1 MRASMVNAS
10 VANQKYLVS
19 TLVLTMEMIK
29 ISLIAALIVA
39 TEAKFSIKEAA
50 KLLYKEILCRPL
62 DALPLAVPSFLYVVQ
77 DNLIVFALSCV
88 DATTYQ
94 VTYQARILTTALFAR
109 ILLNQVLPIKRWLS
123 LLLLMSGVILTQV
136 NFNGEMGD
144 LSWRAQR
151 EDATYLLGLLA
162 IGCATMTSGFAGVYN
177 EKVIKNGQQPLLL
190 IRSFQLSLFCVFFA
204 FMGVVIKDGVV
215 VLRQGYFHGYTP
227 FVWLIATMQVSK
239 SLSISLYS
247 SIIPTE

>member
-39 TEAKFSIKEAA
+39 TEAKFSVREAA

-77 DNLIVFALSCV
+77 DNLIFFALSCV

-94 VTYQARILTTALFAR
+94 VSPFILDIIIADSVKYYIT
-109 ILLNQVLPIKRWLS
+109 
-123 LLLLMSGVILTQV
+123 
-136 NFNGEMGD
+136 
-144 LSWRAQR
+144 
-151 EDATYLLGLLA
+151 
-162 IGCATMTSGFAGVYN
+162 
-177 EKVIKNGQQPLLL
+177 L
-190 IRSFQLSLFCVFFA
+190 I
-204 FMGVVIKDGVV
+204 
-215 VLRQGYFHGYTP
+215 
-227 FVWLIATMQVSK
+227 
-239 SLSISLYS
+239 
-247 SIIPTE
+247 IIR